1 MSLTE
6 IILPLCRYTYS
17 LSEESNVG
25 CLPYLKFSWK
35 SNPFAF
41 ALFKN
46 SMLVV
51 FRLAFITK
59 SIIFSLSARISVD
72 FEFISTLEITA
83 QIPMMRKLTE
93 RNTMKIFLNTLVIF
107 R

>member
-1 MSLTE
+1 MNFWTMQKA
-6 IILPLCRYTYS
+6 
-17 LSEESNVG
+17 NG
-25 CLPYLKFSWK
+25 DLKFSWK

-41 ALFKN
+41 ALSKN
-46 SMLVV
+46 SLLVI